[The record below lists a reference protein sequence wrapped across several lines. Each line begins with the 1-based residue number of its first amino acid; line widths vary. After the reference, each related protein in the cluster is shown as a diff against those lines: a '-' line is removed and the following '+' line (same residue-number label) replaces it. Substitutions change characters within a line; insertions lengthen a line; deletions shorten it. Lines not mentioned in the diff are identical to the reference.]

1 MGSSSIFVVGCEDA
15 ILDHAGEPRTLRN
28 RDGKDRKN
36 LSKHVRI
43 MTMLA
48 IIFVVSEDATRRRVR
63 NRGESAGS
71 WLQMKY
77 YRRGGHYVV
86 MTLACGKY
94 QQLKNP

>member
-63 NRGESAGS
+63 DGGESAAPTEILS
-71 WLQMKY
+71 S
-77 YRRGGHYVV
+77 RR
-86 MTLACGKY
+86 TLACGKY